1 MLNSLK
7 PTEGSKKNK
16 KRIGRGPGSQGK
28 TSGKGHKGQRARSG
42 RSVHLWFEGGQT
54 PLKMRAPKRGFKNFN
69 KIEYDI
75 VNVGKL
81 DVFESGDLTLENLQE
96 KGLVS
101 GKSPVKILGNGD
113 LSKSLNIKANGF
125 SASAKEKIEKQGGSI
140 EII

>member
-7 PTEGSKKNK
+7 PTEGLKKNR

-28 TSGKGHKGQRARSG
+28 TSGKGHKGQRSRSG

-54 PLKMRAPKRGFKNFN
+54 PLKMRAPKRGFNNFN

-96 KGLVS
+96 KGLIS

>member
-1 MLNSLK
+1 MLNNLK
-7 PTEGSKKNK
+7 PIEGSKKKK

-54 PLKMRAPKRGFKNFN
+54 PLKLRVPKRGFYSFN

-81 DVFESGDLTLENLQE
+81 DVFDNEDVTPETLKE
-96 KGLVS
+96 KGLIS
-101 GKSPVKILGNGD
+101 GKSPVKILGNGE
-113 LSKSLNIKANGF
+113 LNKSLKIKANGF
-125 SASAKEKIEKQGGSI
+125 SASAKEKIEEQGGSI